1 MWDFGKRARWPFV
14 HGLGAHLSVVVW
26 SRRLWIEYL
35 PQDLALLNPYLDIAG
50 GRPHVNRPVPQPPYI
65 QYSTIPNV
73 QIKNENFIQFLIKKL
88 PISGCLEH
96 LVVADSQC

>member
-1 MWDFGKRARWPFV
+1 MAVREEPAAKGATSNEYEIDNREHACGTSANGARWPFV

-35 PQDLALLNPYLDIAG
+35 PQDLAVLNPYLDIADPYLDIAG

-65 QYSTIPNV
+65 QYIY
-73 QIKNENFIQFLIKKL
+73 
-88 PISGCLEH
+88 
-96 LVVADSQC
+96 